1 MQILCLGSLI
11 PGLDLKMPVLIGRDN
26 FVVVANIHKKNT
38 AHQNYFLKEDE
49 NKANM
54 SDETDYFLHF
64 SWNA

>member
-26 FVVVANIHKKNT
+26 FVVVANKKKPLT
-38 AHQNYFLKEDE
+38 KTIFSKEDE